1 MIWTNKIWWSLTR
14 SNHIQ
19 WCWKEIIFRTQSSI
33 SKSSSS
39 PCAGPGRKKENTI
52 KKKKRGLKLR
62 VAAKFQNVCFPLSSK
77 SRVGCTHTPWSKRN
91 LKRKN
96 MLWNVKHKVTCFVP
110 ISIDILVLLFL
121 PPRKSWKEQPTACP
135 YLYIYIYISNKP

>member
-1 MIWTNKIWWSLTR
+1 
-14 SNHIQ
+14 
-19 WCWKEIIFRTQSSI
+19 
-33 SKSSSS
+33 
-39 PCAGPGRKKENTI
+39 
-52 KKKKRGLKLR
+52 LR

-135 YLYIYIYISNKP
+135 YFYIYIFQTNPKHEKENNNSYILIWKGSSEVNKDSIFLLALFGPSW